1 MSNSTQTILLRE
13 DVQARL
19 RAKRRRDLR
28 GSIVFHSFVILFG
41 FLMLYPLLWLA
52 GSSFK
57 PSGEI
62 FTNLGAIIPSE
73 PTLMNFVN
81 GWRGFGGITFT
92 TFYQNSFLY
101 AGIGTF
107 AAVLSSVVVAY
118 GFARLKFPLR
128 GFWFTCML
136 MTLMM
141 PVQIQIIPQY
151 IFFSQLGMIN
161 TFWPLLLPRFLG
173 QAGQAFFI
181 FMIVQF
187 IRGIP
192 IQLDEAAEIDGANKV
207 TFFLRVMLPLVKP
220 AMVTAG
226 IFSFYWTWSDFLT
239 PLIYLNRPRL
249 YTVSVALRAFS
260 DPAGATDW
268 GAIYAMSFLSL
279 VPVLVIFVLFQ
290 KHIVEGISTTGLK

>member
-1 MSNSTQTILLRE
+1 MSTTADILHSQEFETRMRKKRMKDLRQSFIYHGLVILL
-13 DVQARL
+13 
-19 RAKRRRDLR
+19 
-28 GSIVFHSFVILFG
+28 G
-41 FLMLYPLLWLA
+41 FIMLYPLLWLA

-57 PSGEI
+57 PTDEL
-62 FTNLGAIIPSE
+62 FTNMAAILPGE
-73 PTLMNFVN
+73 PTIDNFTN
-81 GWRGFGGITFT
+81 GWRGFGGVTFA
-92 TFYQNSFLY
+92 TFYQNSFIY

-107 AAVLSSVVVAY
+107 AAVMSSVVVAY
-118 GFARLKFPLR
+118 GFARIKFPLR

-151 IFFSQLGMIN
+151 IVFSWLGWVN
-161 TFWPLLLPRFLG
+161 TFLPLLLPRFLG

-181 FMIVQF
+181 FMMVQF

-192 IQLDEAAEIDGANKV
+192 YQLDEAAEIDGANKL
-207 TFFLRVMLPLVKP
+207 TFLVRIMIPLVKP

-226 IFSFYWTWSDFLT
+226 VFSFYWTWADFLT

-260 DPAGATDW
+260 DPSGTTDW
-268 GAIYAMSFLSL
+268 GAVYAMSFLSL
-279 VPVLVIFVLFQ
+279 VPVLVIFAFFQ
-290 KHIVEGISTTGLK
+290 KYITQGISTTGLK

>member
-1 MSNSTQTILLRE
+1 MSTTAEILHSQEFESRMRKKRRKELRQSFTYHGLVILL
-13 DVQARL
+13 
-19 RAKRRRDLR
+19 
-28 GSIVFHSFVILFG
+28 G
-41 FLMLYPLLWLA
+41 FIMLYPLLWLA

-57 PSGEI
+57 PADEL
-62 FTNLGAIIPSE
+62 FANMAAIVPKE
-73 PTLMNFVN
+73 PIIDNYVN
-81 GWRGFGGITFT
+81 GWQGFGGVTFA
-92 TFYQNSFLY
+92 TFYQNSFIY

-107 AAVLSSVVVAY
+107 AAVMSSVIVAY
-118 GFARLKFPLR
+118 GFARIKFPLR

-151 IFFSQLGMIN
+151 IVFSWLGWVN
-161 TFWPLLLPRFLG
+161 TFLPLLLPRFLG

-181 FMIVQF
+181 FMMVQF

-192 IQLDEAAEIDGANKV
+192 YQLDEAAEIDGANKV
-207 TFFLRVMLPLVKP
+207 TFLVRIMIPLVKP

-226 IFSFYWTWSDFLT
+226 VFSFYWTWADFLT

-260 DPAGATDW
+260 DPSGTTDW
-268 GAIYAMSFLSL
+268 GAVYAMSFLSL
-279 VPVLVIFVLFQ
+279 VPVLVIFAFFQ
-290 KHIVEGISTTGLK
+290 KYITQGISTTGLK